1 MSGIPFRSHLATRQV
16 QKLGT
21 AATLTTWTSSSQ
33 DSHGDEEYVPLV
45 IYPLTVVLSFVTNTR
60 EPFDRHNE
68 LGHYDNMHVE
78 FFTTDP
84 LPTDIGNPV
93 DKNATLAHSGY
104 DYEITDIEVAQNGL
118 SRLIGYRK
126 RV

>member
-1 MSGIPFRSHLATRQV
+1 MGMPFISHLATRQLS
-16 QKLGT
+16 KLGT
-21 AATLTTWTSSSQ
+21 AAVLTTWTSSAT
-33 DSHGDEEYVPLV
+33 DEYGDEQYVALAT
-45 IYPLTVVLSFVTNTR
+45 YDLTVVLSFVTNTR
-60 EPFDRHNE
+60 EPFDRSGV

-78 FFTTDP
+78 FFTTDT

-104 DYEITDIEVAQNGL
+104 DYEITDVEVAQNGL